1 MSVFERIFKTKI
13 ESEGI
18 CTAVIV
24 AAGNSQRM
32 GRDKI
37 LMQLGDRPVI
47 AHTLTAF
54 QRSEYIDEIVVVT
67 KSDSIQTIADICIQY
82 GIEKISKVMC
92 GGRTRAESALI
103 GVCAAD
109 ESSRLIAIHDGA
121 RPFATENLIGR
132 VVNAAMHNS
141 AAAPAVS
148 PTDTIRILNTKG
160 SVISTPDRDLVALV
174 QTPQVFDAYLI
185 KTALL
190 RAVERKLSITDDC
203 SAVEAMGGK
212 VTVVAGEQTNIKLT
226 SALDLYLAE
235 RILAERGASL

>member
-1 MSVFERIFKTKI
+1 MSVFDKIFKTK
-13 ESEGI
+13 SERGGI

-37 LMQLGDRPVI
+37 LMPMGDRPVI
-47 AHTLTAF
+47 AHTLAAF
-54 QRSEYIDEIVVVT
+54 QKSEFVDEIVVVT
-67 KSDSIQTIADICIQY
+67 KSESIQTIADICRQY
-82 GIEKISKVMC
+82 GIDKISKVMC
-92 GGRTRAESALI
+92 GGKTRAESALI

-121 RPFATENLIGR
+121 RPFPSESLIGR
-132 VVNAAMHNS
+132 VVSAAMQNS

-160 SVISTPDRDLVALV
+160 SVISTPDRELVSLI
-174 QTPQVFDAYLI
+174 QTPQVFDAHLI
-185 KTALL
+185 RTALL
-190 RAVERKLSITDDC
+190 RAVERELTITDDC

-212 VTVVAGEQTNIKLT
+212 ITVVAGEQTNIKLT
-226 SALDLYLAE
+226 SAIDLYLAE
-235 RILAERGASL
+235 KILAERGAAL